1 MFEAS
6 SHVSAA
12 ALPADNYVQP
22 NVWHGLRIW
31 WAFFWPTNLISGFLI
46 IVLDAWLRRLYEDLV
61 LPARLAGP
69 MLKLGPYVLS
79 ITIAFFGMYY
89 ILHKNFRHFRIGLLS
104 NRGGAGAQLLNATL
118 GRTLRVWWT
127 YTRHVLIY
135 YAIGWVVATLPLSA
149 FVGLFSPP
157 PRVSIP
163 FSLLLS
169 VIVGGF
175 AGLYAIYSDILDED
189 IGDFRVCVLP
199 LQPVTSSPPTP
210 AATTVIN

>member
-6 SHVSAA
+6 SHACTA

-31 WAFFWPTNLISGFLI
+31 WAFFWPTNLISGFLV
-46 IVLDAWLRRLYEDLV
+46 IVHNFWMRRLYEDLI
-61 LPARLAGP
+61 LPASLVGP
-69 MLKLGPYVLS
+69 MLKFDPYGLNFV
-79 ITIAFFGMYY
+79 IAFFGMYY

-104 NRGGAGAQLLNATL
+104 NHGGEGAQSLNATL

-127 YTRHVLIY
+127 YTWHVLIY
-135 YAIGWVVATLPLSA
+135 CLIGWMVATLPLSA
-149 FVGLFSPP
+149 FVGLFMP
-157 PRVSIP
+157 PRGFSIP

-169 VIVGGF
+169 TIVGGF

-189 IGDFRVCVLP
+189 ISDFRVCLLP
-199 LQPVTSSPPTP
+199 RQAKTIAQPAP
-210 AATTVIN
+210 AAAPANP